1 MAPLAGAFGGLLAS
15 GIASLSNIGTL
26 TTWRMIFFVE
36 GIITIGLSLIA
47 FVILTDRPQTARWLT
62 QEEKDLAIARI
73 KSERVAQAA
82 VIDTFNRRKLWLGF
96 WNPSVIG
103 TAIVFMLNNITIQG
117 LAFFLPTIVSTI
129 FPKTSGYTVVQ
140 QQLLTVPPY
149 IFGAFW
155 TLLFPYLARIK
166 DKRQIYFIISA
177 PPVMIGYI
185 IFLATQN
192 QVARYV
198 ATFII
203 VSTAFSLGPLC
214 NSQAAAQVVSDTSR
228 SVSLAVNMLF
238 GNVGGLVAT
247 WSFISWDGPDYH
259 IGNGLNLGTSTA
271 ILFISSGV
279 LYWMNR
285 DNARRDTKDIDQ
297 ELAGLSRDE
306 IENLE
311 WKHPG
316 WRWKP

>member
-15 GIASLSNIGTL
+15 GISSMDNIGKL
-26 TTWRMIFFVE
+26 HTWRMIFFVE
-36 GIITIGLSLIA
+36 GIITIGISIIA
-47 FVILTDRPQTARWLT
+47 FFLLTDRPQTARWLT
-62 QEEKDLAIARI
+62 QEEKDVAIARI
-73 KSERVAQAA
+73 KSERVGQVA
-82 VIDTFNRRKLWLGF
+82 VIDNFDKRKLWLGF
-96 WNPSVIG
+96 WNPAVIG
-103 TAIVFMLNNITIQG
+103 TALTFMLNNITIQG
-117 LAFFLPTIVSTI
+117 LAFFLPTIIALI
-129 FPKTSGYTVVQ
+129 FPKARGYTVVQ

-155 TLLFPYLARIK
+155 TILFPYLARVK
-166 DKRQIYFIISA
+166 DKRQIFFVISA
-177 PPVMIGYI
+177 PPVMLGYI

-192 QVARYV
+192 TTARYV

-203 VSTAFSLGPLC
+203 ASTAFSLGPLC
-214 NSQAAAQVVSDTSR
+214 NSQVSAQVSSDTSR

-247 WSFISWDGPDYH
+247 WSFISWDGPNYH
-259 IGNGLNLGTSTA
+259 IGNGLNLATSST
-271 ILFISSGV
+271 ILILSSAV
-279 LYWMNR
+279 LFWMHR
-285 DNARRDTKDIDQ
+285 DNARRDTKDVDQ

-316 WRWKP
+316 WRWRP